1 MIGDGV
7 VATFDGVLVLVMMC
21 SSNQRNLRE
30 LLVHSTENTA
40 LDLTDML
47 PCSPALHQLQFFKM
61 INKL

>member
-7 VATFDGVLVLVMMC
+7 VATFDGVLLVLVMMC
-21 SSNQRNLRE
+21 SSRPNQRNLRE

-47 PCSPALHQLQFFKM
+47 PCSPAL
-61 INKL
+61 

>member
-7 VATFDGVLVLVMMC
+7 VATFDGVLLVLVMMC

-47 PCSPALHQLQFFKM
+47 PCSPALKQLQFF
-61 INKL
+61 